1 MSAFYCN
8 GVNISMKKNNMDYTP
23 EQVLDI
29 CRGYM
34 NDEHVEFVNKAY
46 NFAAY
51 VHKEQKRATGEP
63 YIIHPTQVAQI
74 LASLH
79 MDPYTVAAG
88 YLHDVVEDTNVTL
101 GDVKELFGDQVATIV
116 DGVTKISKY
125 KYHSHQELLAENHR
139 KMLLATA
146 KDLRVIMVKLA
157 DRLHNMRTLKA
168 LRPDKQRRIANET
181 LEIYAPLADRLGI
194 SKIKWE
200 LEDLS
205 LHYINPQQYY
215 RIVHLMNSKRDQR
228 EAYIA
233 EAIDYIK
240 KNVDALGIKYDIYG
254 RPKHIYSI
262 YKKMR
267 DKHKQFSE
275 LYDLLAI
282 RIVVDSVKDCY
293 AVLGSIHSKWKPIPG
308 RFKDYIAVP
317 KANGYQSL
325 HTTIIGPGGQPLEVQ
340 IRTFEMHQVAE
351 YGVAAHWAYKE
362 GNFEGVHLDD
372 NEQKIDVFRE
382 ILELQENSDNAS
394 DFMKSVKGE
403 IFNDRVYVF
412 TPQGEVIELPKGAVT
427 LDFAYQVHTEVGNHS
442 IGAKINGRMVPLNY
456 QLKNGDIVEMLT
468 NSSSQPSRDWVNV
481 VFTSRA
487 RNKIKRYFR
496 TKDREENIVLGREA
510 VENEFKNRSLS
521 SKKYLDKKHLEIA
534 MKIFNFTDT
543 DELFNAVGYGEL
555 SPINVVHKLLSEDP
569 DRKKEAEKKELEEQ
583 VITDTEEAPQP
594 KSDSPK
600 LKKERN
606 NGNNSISVQGI
617 DNLLIR
623 LAKCCNPIPGDKIV
637 GYITKGRGLTI
648 HRADCPNVQS
658 EEAKR
663 RFIDVS
669 WDNVT
674 KEKRYTAELDVYA
687 FNRNGLINEVLQVIN
702 SNTNTLN
709 NVIGRLDKEKM
720 AIIHVSI
727 GVNNKEHLD
736 SIISKLKNIPNVYEI
751 KRTVA

>member
-1 MSAFYCN
+1 
-8 GVNISMKKNNMDYTP
+8 MKKREDYTP
-23 EQVLDI
+23 EEVLDI
-29 CRGYM
+29 CRKYM
-34 NDEHVEFVNKAY
+34 NKEHVEFVNKAY

-74 LASLH
+74 LVSLR

-88 YLHDVVEDTNVTL
+88 YLHDVVEDTNITL
-101 GDVKELFGDQVATIV
+101 GDVNELFGDQVATIV

-139 KMLLATA
+139 KMLIATA

-168 LRPDKQRRIANET
+168 LRPDKQRRIATET

-194 SKIKWE
+194 SRIKWE

-205 LHYINPQQYY
+205 LQYINPQQYY
-215 RIVHLMNSKRDQR
+215 RIVHLMNSKREQR
-228 EAYIA
+228 EGYIA
-233 EAIDYIK
+233 EAIKYIRTS
-240 KNVDALGIKYDIYG
+240 VDSLGIKYEIYG

-282 RIVVDSVKDCY
+282 RIVVDTVKDCY

-317 KANGYQSL
+317 KTNGYQSL
-325 HTTIIGPGGQPLEVQ
+325 QTTIIGPGGQPLEVQ
-340 IRTFEMHQVAE
+340 IRTHKMHDVAE

-362 GNFEGVHLDD
+362 GNFKGVHLDED
-372 NEQKIDVFRE
+372 EQKIDVFRE
-382 ILELQENSDNAS
+382 ILELQENSDNAA

-412 TPQGEVIELPKGAVT
+412 TPQGEVIELPKGSVP
-427 LDFAYQVHTEVGNHS
+427 LDFGFQVHTEVGAHS
-442 IGAKINGRMVPLNY
+442 IGAKVNGRMVPLNY

-468 NSSSQPSRDWVNV
+468 SANAKPSRDWVKLV
-481 VFTSRA
+481 YTTRA

-496 TKDREENIVLGREA
+496 VKDRQENISLGKELI
-510 VENEFKNRSLS
+510 ESELKNQSLS
-521 SKKYLDKKHLEIA
+521 PNKYMDKSHIEEV
-534 MKIFNFTDT
+534 MKRFSYTDSE
-543 DELFNAVGYGEL
+543 ELFNSVGYGEL
-555 SPINVVHKLLSEDP
+555 SPLNVVHKLISEDP
-569 DRKKEAEKKELEEQ
+569 DNKKETERKELEEK
-583 VITDTEEAPQP
+583 VI
-594 KSDSPK
+594 SDDDSKNSKVPNEHVQNK
-600 LKKERN
+600 LKKERSDA
-606 NGNNSISVQGI
+606 NNSISVEGI

-623 LAKCCNPIPGDKIV
+623 LGKCCNPIPGDDIV

-658 EEAKR
+658 EEAKK
-663 RFIDVS
+663 RFVEVS

-674 KEKRYTAELDVYA
+674 VDKRYIAELDIYG
-687 FNRNGLINEVLQVIN
+687 FNRNGLLNDVLQVIN
-702 SNTNTLN
+702 STTNSLN
-709 NVIGRLDKEKM
+709 NVNGRLDKDKM
-720 AIIHVSI
+720 AIIHVSV
-727 GVNNKEHLD
+727 GVNNKAHLD
-736 SIISKLKNIPNVYEI
+736 KIISRLNSVPDVYQV
-751 KRTVA
+751 KRTIE

>member
-1 MSAFYCN
+1 
-8 GVNISMKKNNMDYTP
+8 MKKNEDYTP
-23 EQVLDI
+23 DQVLDI
-29 CRGYM
+29 CREYM
-34 NDEHVEFVNKAY
+34 NEEHVEFVNKAY

-74 LASLH
+74 LASLR

-88 YLHDVVEDTNVTL
+88 YLHDVVEDTNITL
-101 GDVKELFGDQVATIV
+101 GDVEELFGTQVATIV

-228 EAYIA
+228 EAYIS

-240 KNVDALGIKYDIYG
+240 TSVDAIGIKYDIYG

-340 IRTFEMHQVAE
+340 IRTHKMHEIAE

-362 GNFEGVHLDD
+362 GNFEGVKLDE

-382 ILELQENSDNAS
+382 ILELQENSDNAA

-403 IFNDRVYVF
+403 IFNDRVYIF
-412 TPQGEVIELPKGAVT
+412 TPQGEVRELPKGSIP
-427 LDFAYQVHTEVGNHS
+427 LDFAYQVHTEVGSHS
-442 IGAKINGRMVPLNY
+442 VGAKVNGRMVPLNY

-468 NSSSQPSRDWVNV
+468 NDNSTPSRDWVQMV
-481 VFTSRA
+481 YTSRA

-496 TKDREENIVLGREA
+496 VKDRQENIRIGHELLET
-510 VENEFKNRSLS
+510 ELKNRSLS
-521 SKKYLDKKHLEIA
+521 PKKYLDKKHLELA
-534 MKIFNFTDT
+534 TDIFNFTDSE
-543 DELFNAVGYGEL
+543 ELFNAVGYGEL
-555 SPINVVHKLLSEDP
+555 SPINVIHKLLSEDP
-569 DRKKEAEKKELEEQ
+569 DNKKEAEKKENEEKL
-583 VITDTEEAPQP
+583 ITNTDEPAPKPTESAQ
-594 KSDSPK
+594 
-600 LKKERN
+600 LKKEQTN
-606 NGNNSISVQGI
+606 ANTSVSVQGI

-623 LAKCCNPIPGDKIV
+623 LAKCCNPIPGDEIV

-658 EEAKR
+658 EEAKK
-663 RFIDVS
+663 RFIEVS
-669 WDNVT
+669 WNNVT
-674 KEKRYTAELDVYA
+674 KEKRYTAELDIYA
-687 FNRNGLINEVLQVIN
+687 FNRNGLLNELLQVIN
-702 SNTNTLN
+702 SNTNSLI
-709 NVIGRLDKEKM
+709 NVNGRLDKEKM
-720 AIIHVSI
+720 AIIHVSV

-736 SIISKLKNIPNVYEI
+736 QIISKLKNVPDVYEI
-751 KRTVA
+751 KRTVE

>member
-1 MSAFYCN
+1 
-8 GVNISMKKNNMDYTP
+8 MKKNEDYTP
-23 EQVLDI
+23 DQVLDI
-29 CRGYM
+29 CREYM
-34 NDEHVEFVNKAY
+34 NEDHVEFVNKAY

-101 GDVKELFGDQVATIV
+101 GDVEELFGSQVSTIV

-240 KNVDALGIKYDIYG
+240 TSVDALGIKYDIYG

-340 IRTFEMHQVAE
+340 IRTFKMHQIAE

-362 GNFEGVHLDD
+362 GNFEGVHLDE

-382 ILELQENSDNAS
+382 ILELQENSDNAA

-403 IFNDRVYVF
+403 IFNDRVYIF
-412 TPQGEVIELPKGAVT
+412 TPQGEVRELPKGSIP
-427 LDFAYQVHTEVGNHS
+427 LDFAYQVHTEVGSHS
-442 IGAKINGRMVPLNY
+442 VGAKVNGRMVPLNY

-468 NSSSQPSRDWVNV
+468 NENSTPSRDWIQMVY
-481 VFTSRA
+481 TSRA

-496 TKDREENIVLGREA
+496 IKDRQENIQIGRELL
-510 VENEFKNRSLS
+510 ETELKNRSLS
-521 SKKYLDKKHLEIA
+521 GKKYLDKKHIELA
-534 MKIFNFTDT
+534 MKIFNFTDPE
-543 DELFNAVGYGEL
+543 ELYNSVGYGEL
-555 SPINVVHKLLSEDP
+555 SPINVIHKLVNEDP
-569 DRKKEAEKKELEEQ
+569 ENKKKAEKKELEEN
-583 VITDTEEAPQP
+583 VITETHENAPKP
-594 KSDSPK
+594 SPENTK
-600 LKKERN
+600 LKKEQAN
-606 NGNNSISVQGI
+606 ANTSISVQGI

-623 LAKCCNPIPGDKIV
+623 LAKCCNPIPGDDIV

-658 EEAKR
+658 EEAKK
-663 RFIDVS
+663 RFIEVS
-669 WDNVT
+669 WNNVT
-674 KEKRYTAELDVYA
+674 RDKRYTAELDIYA
-687 FNRNGLINEVLQVIN
+687 FNRNGLLNELLQVIN
-702 SNTNTLN
+702 SNTNSLI
-709 NVIGRLDKEKM
+709 NVNGRLDKEKM
-720 AIIHVSI
+720 AVVHVSV

-736 SIISKLKNIPNVYEI
+736 QIISKLKNVPDVYEI
-751 KRTVA
+751 KRTVE

>member
-1 MSAFYCN
+1 
-8 GVNISMKKNNMDYTP
+8 MKKNEDYTP
-23 EQVLDI
+23 DQVLDI
-29 CRGYM
+29 CREYM

-51 VHKEQKRATGEP
+51 VHKEQKRSTGEP

-101 GDVKELFGDQVATIV
+101 GDVEELFGNQVSTIV

-240 KNVDALGIKYDIYG
+240 TSVDALGIKYDIYG

-340 IRTFEMHQVAE
+340 IRTYEMHEIAE

-362 GNFEGVHLDD
+362 GNFEGVQLDE

-382 ILELQENSDNAS
+382 ILELQENSDNAA

-403 IFNDRVYVF
+403 IFNDRVYIF
-412 TPQGEVIELPKGAVT
+412 TPQGEVRELPKGSIP
-427 LDFAYQVHTEVGNHS
+427 LDFAYQVHTEVGSHS
-442 IGAKINGRMVPLNY
+442 VGAKVNGRMVPLNY

-468 NSSSQPSRDWVNV
+468 NESSTPSRDWIQMVY
-481 VFTSRA
+481 TSRA

-496 TKDREENIVLGREA
+496 IKDRQENIQIGRELL
-510 VENEFKNRSLS
+510 ETELKNRSLS
-521 SKKYLDKKHLEIA
+521 TKKYLDKKHIELA
-534 MKIFNFTDT
+534 TSIFNFTDSE
-543 DELFNAVGYGEL
+543 ELYNAVGYGEL
-555 SPINVVHKLLSEDP
+555 SPINVIHKLISEDP
-569 DRKKEAEKKELEEQ
+569 ENKKKAEKKELEEN
-583 VITDTEEAPQP
+583 VITEAHENAP
-594 KSDSPK
+594 KPIPENTQ
-600 LKKERN
+600 LKKEQAN
-606 NGNNSISVQGI
+606 ANTSISVQGI

-623 LAKCCNPIPGDKIV
+623 LAKCCNPIPGDDIV

-658 EEAKR
+658 DEAKK
-663 RFIDVS
+663 RFIEVS
-669 WDNVT
+669 WNNVT
-674 KEKRYTAELDVYA
+674 REKRYTAELDIYA
-687 FNRNGLINEVLQVIN
+687 FNRNGLLNELLQVIN
-702 SNTNTLN
+702 SNTNSLI
-709 NVIGRLDKEKM
+709 NVNGRLDKEKM
-720 AIIHVSI
+720 AVIHVSV

-736 SIISKLKNIPNVYEI
+736 QIISKLKNVPDVYEI
-751 KRTVA
+751 KRTVE

>member
-1 MSAFYCN
+1 
-8 GVNISMKKNNMDYTP
+8 MKKIKDYTP
-23 EQVLDI
+23 EEVLDI

-34 NDEHVEFVNKAY
+34 NDDHVEFVNKAY

-74 LASLH
+74 LASLK

-88 YLHDVVEDTNVTL
+88 YLHDVVEDTNITL
-101 GDVKELFGDQVATIV
+101 GDVRELFGDQVATIV

-240 KNVDALGIKYDIYG
+240 KNVDALNIKYDIYG

-282 RIVVDSVKDCY
+282 RIVVESVKDCY

-340 IRTFEMHQVAE
+340 IRTFAMHQVAE
-351 YGVAAHWAYKE
+351 YGVAAHC
-362 GNFEGVHLDD
+362 L
-372 NEQKIDVFRE
+372 
-382 ILELQENSDNAS
+382 
-394 DFMKSVKGE
+394 
-403 IFNDRVYVF
+403 
-412 TPQGEVIELPKGAVT
+412 
-427 LDFAYQVHTEVGNHS
+427 
-442 IGAKINGRMVPLNY
+442 
-456 QLKNGDIVEMLT
+456 
-468 NSSSQPSRDWVNV
+468 
-481 VFTSRA
+481 
-487 RNKIKRYFR
+487 
-496 TKDREENIVLGREA
+496 
-510 VENEFKNRSLS
+510 
-521 SKKYLDKKHLEIA
+521 
-534 MKIFNFTDT
+534 
-543 DELFNAVGYGEL
+543 
-555 SPINVVHKLLSEDP
+555 
-569 DRKKEAEKKELEEQ
+569 
-583 VITDTEEAPQP
+583 
-594 KSDSPK
+594 
-600 LKKERN
+600 
-606 NGNNSISVQGI
+606 
-617 DNLLIR
+617 
-623 LAKCCNPIPGDKIV
+623 
-637 GYITKGRGLTI
+637 
-648 HRADCPNVQS
+648 
-658 EEAKR
+658 
-663 RFIDVS
+663 
-669 WDNVT
+669 
-674 KEKRYTAELDVYA
+674 
-687 FNRNGLINEVLQVIN
+687 
-702 SNTNTLN
+702 
-709 NVIGRLDKEKM
+709 
-720 AIIHVSI
+720 
-727 GVNNKEHLD
+727 
-736 SIISKLKNIPNVYEI
+736 
-751 KRTVA
+751 